1 MNLQANQAESVKPIK
16 PMGLGAQVAE
26 ALTTEILEG
35 AYKGGEQL
43 VEQELQ
49 TRFEVSRSP
58 LREAF
63 RELEKRGLVT
73 IVPRKG
79 AFVRRISRKDV
90 EEHFPVRA
98 ALEGLAARLAYG
110 SISDTGLKQMEQE
123 LDGMKRAVDSS
134 DTSLFYIHHI
144 RFHEIFIEA
153 TGNDLL
159 IETLKVL
166 RMQSLWHRFSF
177 RYYQEGLKRSFRV
190 HQKILRCFKD
200 SKTDPE
206 ILGRLV
212 EDHIKVALEI
222 FLAYLEKFE
231 S

>member
-200 SKTDPE
+200 SKTDTE

>member
-1 MNLQANQAESVKPIK
+1 MILQANQQVPVKPIK

-49 TRFEVSRSP
+49 ARFEVSRSP

-79 AFVRRISRKDV
+79 AFVRRISRKDI

-110 SISDTGLKQMEQE
+110 SISGTGLKQMEQE

-153 TGNDLL
+153 TGNELL

>member
-1 MNLQANQAESVKPIK
+1 MILQVNQQVSVKPIK

-43 VEQELQ
+43 VEQDLQ
-49 TRFEVSRSP
+49 ARFEVSRSP

-79 AFVRRISRKDV
+79 AFVRRISRKDI

-110 SISDTGLKQMEQE
+110 SISGTGLKQMEQE

>member
-1 MNLQANQAESVKPIK
+1 MILEASQQNPVKPIK
-16 PMGLGAQVAE
+16 PLGLGAQVAE
-26 ALTTEILEG
+26 ALTSEILEG
-35 AYKGGEQL
+35 AYKGGDQL

-49 TRFEVSRSP
+49 VRFEVSRSP

-73 IVPRKG
+73 IIPRKG
-79 AFVRRISRKDV
+79 AFVRRISRKDI

-98 ALEGLAARLAYG
+98 ALEGLAARFAFG
-110 SISDTGLKQMEQE
+110 SISDTGLQQMEHE
-123 LDGMKRAVDSS
+123 LEGMKQAVSS
-134 DTSLFYIHHI
+134 TDTNLFYLHHI

-159 IETLKVL
+159 IETLKML

-177 RYYQEGLKRSFRV
+177 RYYQEGLIRSFRV
-190 HQKILRCFKD
+190 HQKILNCFKD
-200 SKTDPE
+200 PKTDPDD
-206 ILGRLV
+206 LGSLV
-212 EDHIKVALEI
+212 ADHINVALDI